1 LISSVKHLIGSLAT
15 PFTITLLLAAVA
27 ALFVLRGRR
36 RSAAWLA
43 CSALLVLYFGSLLG
57 VGEALLAPLEG
68 AYLPLRADAPLENI
82 DTIVVLGSSFTPRD
96 SIPVTGALDADG
108 LARIVEGVRLAR
120 RLPRVRLIVSG
131 GAPPGHTPG
140 ALGYAELARDLGVD
154 DASLVVLQWPL
165 DTGAEARAVAALLK
179 GAPFVLVTS
188 AYHMRRAVRLMQGAG
203 QQPIPAPTGQ
213 RVGGSPGIALHRWLP
228 SSVGM
233 HDTEIALHE
242 YLGLAALAI
251 GIT

>member
-82 DTIVVLGSSFTPRD
+82 DTIVVLGSSFVPRD
-96 SIPVTGALDADG
+96 SIPVTGALEADG

-165 DTGAEARAVAALLK
+165 DTAAEARAVAAL
-179 GAPFVLVTS
+179 TQ
-188 AYHMRRAVRLMQGAG
+188 RRALLAG
-203 QQPIPAPTGQ
+203 HFRVPHAARGSADAGCRPAPDPGAN
-213 RVGGSPGIALHRWLP
+213 RPACGRLAGDGIASLVAH
-228 SSVGM
+228 
-233 HDTEIALHE
+233 
-242 YLGLAALAI
+242 I
-251 GIT
+251 GRHA